1 MTLRAPLEAAKEFG
15 LDEKEI
21 LATMIEVC
29 DQAAHDGVV
38 GELLDELSAALAECI
53 LERERAA

>member
-29 DQAAHDGVV
+29 DQAAPDGAV